1 MVIDTSAVTAVLLH
15 EPECDVMIR
24 QMTDAPRVLIS
35 SGTLLESAIVI
46 EARRGEAGGRELDL
60 FLHRLDAVT
69 VEVDEEQVEAARA
82 AWRRFG
88 KGRHPAGLNYGD
100 LFAYA
105 LSRVSGEPLL
115 YTGDDFSRTDV
126 VAV

>member
-15 EPECDVMIR
+15 EPERDVMIR

-88 KGRHPAGLNYGD
+88 KGRHPAGLTYGD